1 MIYGLFVNGYKS
13 YSQTEYINI
22 CENETYKFTTIV
34 GKNGTGKSAIL
45 EALNFFFKQ
54 GKWNGNKSGKNKEDM
69 FISPV
74 FLIEKQSFNRWVEH
88 SEDFKNKSSEIK
100 NGINTISEFLWNES
114 DDHFK
119 GATKRPYNQ
128 EFIRRKNTI
137 KKSHYENFYLI
148 SIGKN
153 TDCKSTSKPFSGGL
167 KSLDINDLDNINIA
181 IENFYNYIYI
191 PVEQQAHSTLK
202 IENMQMQ
209 KIMNQDV
216 VRKIEEYLD
225 KKINVDGR
233 NKSFI
238 EHINNQMAGFV
249 EKINETIKQVDEE
262 YEYKAKKNQKQNI
275 RPSDILEN
283 ILEAYFVK
291 RTLKISDKE
300 LSELSSGEQR
310 RALIDIV
317 YAFLKNRGKEEES
330 NGKNVILAIDEPEI
344 SQDITHCFEQFER
357 LEKLSNIFGN
367 QVLVTTHWYGILPV
381 IENGTL
387 LHISE
392 DRNDK
397 GETKFSIFDFYNY
410 LDKKE
415 YFPDDI
421 QLKSLYDLAISLT
434 TYIKQND
441 AKHLIICEG
450 GTDKRYLET
459 LIDTSK
465 VKIIPV
471 GGIDNV
477 RNLYRL
483 LVMPLQIESKRNN
496 RKKVLC
502 LTDTDENVRDNT
514 DLLKDKSGDIQLK
527 RLQINHSTYEVELV
541 NFDNYQSGQKY
552 SITRI
557 EDVLHVQTWIE
568 VLKEVI
574 ERHSKERNDIH
585 FDNYTFI
592 STSKFTNLR
601 GEKSIIYSASLEA
614 EKSKSEFVEFLEDK
628 KSELSFVYM
637 NKFKELLDNGEIKN
651 IPTVF
656 AVLNKFFKEDVL
668 HSIKSKE
675 EIDLFEFFD
684 FNKGESKVSI

>member
-13 YSQTEYINI
+13 YSQTEYIHI
-22 CENETYKFTTIV
+22 CENENYKFTTIV

-54 GKWNGNKSGKNKEDM
+54 GKWNENKVSKNKDDM

-74 FLIEKQSFNRWVEH
+74 FLIEKESFDKWIDYA
-88 SEDFKNKSSEIK
+88 EDFKGKSTEIK
-100 NGINTISEFLWNES
+100 TRLNTMSDFLWNDS
-114 DDHFK
+114 DEHFK
-119 GATKRPYNQ
+119 GATKRPYSQ
-128 EFIRRKNTI
+128 EFIRRKNII
-137 KKSHYENFYLI
+137 KNSHNEKYYLV

-153 TDCKSTSKPFSGGL
+153 TDYKSTSKPFSGGL
-167 KSLDINDLDNINIA
+167 KSLTLSDLDNINSA
-181 IENFYNYIYI
+181 IETFYNYIYI
-191 PVEQQAHSTLK
+191 PVEQHAHSTLK

-216 VRKIEEYLD
+216 VRKIEEYLN

-238 EHINNQMAGFV
+238 EHINSQMAVFID
-249 EKINETIKQVDEE
+249 KINETIKQVDAE

-330 NGKNVILAIDEPEI
+330 KGKNVILAIDEPEI

-392 DRNDK
+392 DGIDK
-397 GETKFSIFDFYNY
+397 GETRFSIFDFYNY

-415 YFPDDI
+415 QFPDDI
-421 QLKSLYDLAISLT
+421 QLKSLYDLAISLN
-434 TYIKQND
+434 TYIKKND
-441 AKHLIICEG
+441 SKHMIICEG

-459 LIDTSK
+459 LVDTSK

-483 LVMPLQIESKRNN
+483 LVMPLQVENKRINK
-496 RKKVLC
+496 KKVLC
-502 LTDTDENVRDNT
+502 LTDTDENVRDNS
-514 DLLKDKSGDIQLK
+514 DLLKDRSGNIQLK
-527 RLQINHSTYEVELV
+527 RMQINYTLQALELV
-541 NFDNYQSGQKY
+541 NFDNYQPNQKY
-552 SITRI
+552 STTRI

-568 VLKEVI
+568 VLKMVI
-574 ERHSKERNDIH
+574 EKYSDKKVGIPFEE
-585 FDNYTFI
+585 YQFI
-592 STSKFTNLR
+592 STSKFTNIS
-601 GEKSIIYSASLEA
+601 GDNSLIFTESMEA
-614 EKSKSEFVEFLEDK
+614 EKKKIEFIEFLKEIK
-628 KSELSFVYM
+628 TELSLIYM
-637 NKFKELLDNGEIKN
+637 NKFNEKMEKGEVKYTPSLFLAIN
-651 IPTVF
+651 D
-656 AVLNKFFKEDVL
+656 FFKEDVL
-668 HSIKSKE
+668 IKPNVPK
-675 EIDLFEFFD
+675 DLFEYLKMD
-684 FNKGESKVSI
+684 IEVVEKK